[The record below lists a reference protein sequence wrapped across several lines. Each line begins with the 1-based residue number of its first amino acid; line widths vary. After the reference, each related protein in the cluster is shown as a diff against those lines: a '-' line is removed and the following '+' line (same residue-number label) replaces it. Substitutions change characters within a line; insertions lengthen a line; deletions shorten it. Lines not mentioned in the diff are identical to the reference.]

1 MSVSGLVGREFVAAL
16 AVALSLGCSMTV
28 PPEEVY
34 GTYVAAYP
42 FGAEML
48 TLYHDGSFV
57 QQVTIENQSPEAVKG
72 SWSFDPPE
80 SRVTLTGKMVVING
94 FDNLKSDWRTD
105 TSGISSLDVE
115 RHWFKIVI
123 GSARTYP
130 YVKQ

>member
-1 MSVSGLVGREFVAAL
+1 
-16 AVALSLGCSMTV
+16 MTV

-57 QQVTIENQSPEAVKG
+57 QQVTVENQPPETAKG

-80 SRVTLTGKMVVING
+80 SRVTLTGKMVVVDG

-105 TSGISSLDVE
+105 TSGISSFDVE
-115 RHWFKIVI
+115 RHWFKIVMA
-123 GSARTYP
+123 SAQTYP